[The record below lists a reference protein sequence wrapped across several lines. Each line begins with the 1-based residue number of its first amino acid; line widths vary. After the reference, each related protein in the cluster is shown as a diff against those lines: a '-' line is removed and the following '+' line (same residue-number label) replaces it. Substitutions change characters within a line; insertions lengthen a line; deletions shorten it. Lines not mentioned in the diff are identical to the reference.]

1 MTTENA
7 YQIPFPE
14 LSEEVP
20 IKEKEGSPPPRGFLP
35 LRDTPAYRA
44 AYRPDACSTAELLAA
59 VLRGPDP
66 LPSAYRVMD
75 TFRGLRALS
84 QAAPTEITSLPGIG
98 PAKAASL
105 KAALELARR
114 LSAPEA
120 ETIAISNPEDA
131 ANLLIPRL
139 GHLEQEHLV
148 VLPLNTRNR
157 LIGEPVEVY
166 HGSLNTSAIRVGEV
180 LRPALQANA
189 AAIIVAHNHPSSDPT
204 PSPEDVAVTRA
215 IVEAGRI
222 LDIDVLDHLI
232 IGGNRFISLKA
243 KGLGFS

>member
-1 MTTENA
+1 MTTETA
-7 YQIPFPE
+7 YQIPLPE
-14 LSEEVP
+14 LLDEVP
-20 IKEKEGSPPPRGFLP
+20 SKEKNPSPPSRGFLP

-66 LPSAYRVMD
+66 LPSAYRVID
-75 TFRGLRALS
+75 AFRGLRALS
-84 QAAPTEITSLPGIG
+84 QAAPTELTSLPGIG

-120 ETIAISNPEDA
+120 ETITISSPEDA
-131 ANLLIPRL
+131 ANLLIPRM

-148 VLPLNTRNR
+148 VLLLNTRNR

-189 AAIIVAHNHPSSDPT
+189 AGVIVAHNHPSSDPA
-204 PSPEDVAVTRA
+204 PSREDIAVTVA

-222 LDIDVLDHLI
+222 LDVDVLDHLI
-232 IGGNRFISLKA
+232 IGGNRYLSLKA
-243 KGLGFS
+243 KGLGFG